1 MNTMLSLLAH
11 TKEDFF
17 MLYTAVTNDWGET
30 TYIPTTLGNV
40 LLVIILAAL
49 LAAAVLFA
57 RMQMKKTAAAPASS
71 DGDSRMKHG
80 KLTVK
85 QLAFCAMAIA
95 LGTVLSNIKLFHFPT
110 GGSITLLSMLVI
122 CLPGYWFG
130 RLSLAFFSSKH
141 LRGLYFL
148 GGICGGLL
156 YMLAYNVFPYFQDA
170 VYSSYLL
177 GASASVLAI
186 VVAVS
191 VREPNYPVQF
201 LFIGTVRLK
210 YVALFMVVL
219 DLLFMT
225 SDNAGGHIA
234 HLGGAL
240 AGWWFAAGLQSGH
253 DATKWINLVC
263 DWFAGLRR
271 PVKRKPKMKV
281 HYGGRQAD
289 YEYNARKK
297 EREAEIDRILDKL
310 RKSGYNSLTDDEK
323 KSLFDASKK

>member
-1 MNTMLSLLAH
+1 MDTMLSLLAH

-71 DGDSRMKHG
+71 DGDHKMNRS

-130 RLSLAFFSSKH
+130 LGAGIATGVAYGVLQLLIDPYVLYPLQLVVDYLLAFGALGLSGLFSNAK
-141 LRGLYFL
+141 LGLIKGYIAGVL
-148 GGICGGLL
+148 GRYVFAVISGWIFFGYYAWEGWDPLP
-156 YMLAYNVFPYFQDA
+156 YSLAYNAIYIFSEAAITLVI
-170 VYSSYLL
+170 L
-177 GASASVLAI
+177 SAKP
-186 VVAVS
+186 
-191 VREPNYPVQF
+191 VRN
-201 LFIGTVRLK
+201 LFAKLK
-210 YVALFMVVL
+210 DMALN
-219 DLLFMT
+219 D
-225 SDNAGGHIA
+225 
-234 HLGGAL
+234 
-240 AGWWFAAGLQSGH
+240 
-253 DATKWINLVC
+253 
-263 DWFAGLRR
+263 
-271 PVKRKPKMKV
+271 
-281 HYGGRQAD
+281 
-289 YEYNARKK
+289 
-297 EREAEIDRILDKL
+297 
-310 RKSGYNSLTDDEK
+310 
-323 KSLFDASKK
+323 